1 MRSFWAISRASSS
14 FPRTTREIQVLLG
27 HKELST
33 TALYTKVDARELGAM
48 LRRCHPREKAARVRV
63 K

>member
-1 MRSFWAISRASSS
+1 V
-14 FPRTTREIQVLLG
+14 REIQALVG
-27 HKELST
+27 HKELTT

-48 LRRCHPREKAARVRV
+48 LRRCHPREKAARVQV